1 MSQRRKEVVALAWN
15 GLVHNLRRMERTTLE
30 LMRHPEATD
39 KDVMAA
45 ANSYRDAHRRMRE
58 TEHKVQTFTGSH
70 FLLAKLTPNKDS
82 K

>member
-1 MSQRRKEVVALAWN
+1 MNQRRKEVAVAWN
-15 GLVHNLRRMERTTLE
+15 ELVHNLRRMERTTLK

-45 ANSYRDAHRRMRE
+45 ATSYRDAYRRMADN
-58 TEHKVQTFTGSH
+58 EHKVQTFAGSH
-70 FLLAKLTPNKDS
+70 FRLAKLTEDS